1 MTKPQNLAHQLIE
14 AHLTEGEMEP
24 GTEIRLKADQVLLQD
39 ATATLTML
47 ALEAI
52 GLDRIKVAVACQYID
67 HNLLQADFK
76 NPDDHLF
83 LQSAA
88 QRFGIHFSR
97 PGNGIS
103 HPVHMERLGVPGQFL
118 VGSDSHTPAAGSLGM
133 LAIGAGSVEVA
144 TVLAGDALAIRMPEI
159 MGVKLTGVLPD
170 WVSAKDVILE
180 MLRRHTVKGGVGRI
194 IEYYGPG
201 IGGLNA
207 MDRHVICNMGTELG
221 ATASVFPADGA
232 VKAFLCAHGREGDF
246 IALAPGEG
254 CDYDHHDEIDLS
266 ALEPL
271 IATPGS
277 PDNVVAVSEVAGEP
291 VYQAYIGSSA
301 NPGFRD
307 FAVPAAMVRGRQ
319 VHPEVSF
326 DINPSSRQVL
336 MDLMRSGDLTDLI
349 QAGGRLHQAGCN
361 GCMGMGQAPA
371 TGKNSLRTVPRNFPG
386 RSGNADDS
394 VYLCSPET
402 ATAAALTGQITDPRD
417 LGMDYPLREGPETG
431 VDVAGLLLP
440 PPPLADALKV
450 EVVHGPNIAALPPIT
465 PLPDAIETMVLLKM
479 GDNVSTDTIN
489 PAGAEVMPY
498 RANVQAIAEFSFRRL
513 DDTYVARAKD
523 TKGTGGHALVGGENY
538 GQGSSREHAALAP
551 QWLGLRLVLVKS
563 FARIHEQNLVNA
575 GILPLHFD
583 VDGDYDNIEA
593 GDILIVSGIRQG
605 VTAGREMTV
614 TRKSKGGKDK
624 GIEIPAHHNLSAR
637 QVEIFLAGGLV
648 NWFRARLPG
657 PGAGSGAGKSAAA

>member
-1 MTKPQNLAHQLIE
+1 MTKPQNLARQLNE
-14 AHLTEGEMEP
+14 AHLTEGEMAP

-39 ATATLTML
+39 ATSTLTML

-103 HPVHMERLGVPGQFL
+103 HPVHMERLGIPGQFL
-118 VGSDSHTPAAGSLGM
+118 VGADSHTPSAGSLGM

-159 MGVKLTGVLPD
+159 MGVRLTGALAD

-201 IGGLNA
+201 IDCLDA

-221 ATASVFPADGA
+221 ATASVFPADRA
-232 VKAFLCAHGREGDF
+232 VKAFLKAHGREGDF

-254 CDYDHHDEIDLS
+254 CDYDHHDEIDL
-266 ALEPL
+266 ATLEPL

-277 PDNVVAVSEVAGEP
+277 PDNVVPVREVAGEP

-319 VHPEVSF
+319 VHPDISF
-326 DINPSSRQVL
+326 DVNPSTRQVL

-402 ATAAALTGQITDPRD
+402 ATAAALTGKITDPRD
-417 LGMDYPLREGPETG
+417 LGMDCPRVEVPETC
-431 VDVAGLLLP
+431 VDVAGLLHP
-440 PPPLADALKV
+440 PPPLEDALRI
-450 EVVHGPNIAALPPIT
+450 EIVHGPNIAALPAIT
-465 PLPDAIETMVLLKM
+465 PLPGAIEVPVLLKM
-479 GDNVSTDTIN
+479 GDDVSTDTIN

-523 TKGTGGHALVGGENY
+523 SLEAGGHALVGGANY

-575 GILPLHFD
+575 GILPLCFD
-583 VDGDYDNIEA
+583 DGADLDHIAA
-593 GDILIVSGIRQG
+593 GDILSVSGIHHG
-605 VTAGREMTV
+605 AAAGRDMTV
-614 TRKSKGGKDK
+614 TLKGK
-624 GIEIPAHHNLSAR
+624 GVEIPAHHNMSAR
-637 QVEIFLAGGLV
+637 QVEIFLRGGLV

-657 PGAGSGAGKSAAA
+657 PAVGSGAGKIAAA

>member
-1 MTKPQNLAHQLIE
+1 MPKSPENLTRKLIASHLVEGDMT
-14 AHLTEGEMEP
+14 P
-24 GTEIRLKADQVLLQD
+24 GAEVRLKADQVLLQD

-52 GLDRIKVAVACQYID
+52 GIERIKVDVACQYID
-67 HNLLQADFK
+67 HNLFQADYK

-83 LQSAA
+83 LQTAA
-88 QRFGIHFSR
+88 QRFGVHFSR

-103 HPVHMERLGVPGQFL
+103 HPVHMERLGIPGQFL
-118 VGSDSHTPAAGSLGM
+118 VGADSHTPAAGSLGM

-144 TVLAGDALAIRMPEI
+144 TVLAGDPLAIRMPKV
-159 MGVKLTGVLPD
+159 MGVKLTGRLPD

-180 MLRRHTVKGGVGRI
+180 MLRRHSVKGGVGRI

-221 ATASVFPADGA
+221 ATSSVFPSDGA
-232 VKAFLCAHGREGDF
+232 VATFLAAHGRGDDF
-246 IALAPGEG
+246 VALEPDDG
-254 CDYDHHDEIDLS
+254 CDYDLHDEIDLS

-277 PDNVVAVSEVAGEP
+277 PDNVVPVREVAGEP

-301 NPGFRD
+301 NPGYRD
-307 FAVPAAMVRGRQ
+307 FAVPAAMVVGRR
-319 VHPEVSF
+319 VADEVSF
-326 DINPSSRQVL
+326 DVNPSSRQVL
-336 MDLMRSGDLTDLI
+336 MDMMRSGALTDLI

-402 ATAAALTGQITDPRD
+402 ATAAALTGKITDPRD
-417 LGMDYPLREGPETG
+417 LGMDYPSIEVPEAG
-431 VDVAGLLLP
+431 VDLTDLLQA
-440 PPPLADALKV
+440 PPPLAEALKV
-450 EVVHGPNIAALPPIT
+450 EIIHGPNIAALPPIT
-465 PLPDAIETMVLLKM
+465 PLADAIEVPVLLKM

-513 DDTYVARAKD
+513 DDTYVARAKE
-523 TKGTGGHALVGGENY
+523 TIEAGGHALIGGLNY

-551 QWLGLRLVLVKS
+551 QWLGLRLVVVKS

-575 GILPLHFD
+575 GVLPLTFAD
-583 VDGDYDNIEA
+583 EADFEKIEA
-593 GDILIVSGIRQG
+593 GDVLTVSGIHDG
-605 VTAGREMTV
+605 VAEGRDMAVTVAG
-614 TRKSKGGKDK
+614 KGT
-624 GIEIPAHHNLSAR
+624 EIAARHNMSPR
-637 QVEIFLAGGLV
+637 QVEIFRAGGLV
-648 NWFRARLPG
+648 NWFRARLTG
-657 PGAGSGAGKSAAA
+657 PGAGRSAA